1 MTDASN
7 ETLTAEQI
15 EERADEMLMILD
27 NIDDEQERIEA
38 KQMLMDTHGVDP
50 DTRLAITDHNEE
62 AKPET
67 ETQPEDQTKD
77 SQANEPDATSD
88 ADSKSETTSPDAGE
102 STDPQLEALRQ
113 ELAAANSRISEL
125 ENTQNTPVDD
135 TAFRQ
140 KADEVVAQQIADLA
154 AERETAKSKIE
165 SYRENYGDEAADE
178 LTRTMDESFE
188 LKEHAIDVAWQDIYD
203 AEKEA
208 HDTEIR
214 ASSLLMTDINQV
226 PELKTWY
233 EDASNN
239 NKPRMWDLAANMD
252 QFLRQDDA
260 WKDKPQ
266 VERFKEVVNRVKIA
280 SGEQS
285 GPPPT
290 PQVPEKSTSQAID
303 EAISK
308 DANKS
313 TNPSTLSDLPGSIT
327 SETINDLTDIS
338 MSKLAALSVDDL
350 MKMGEQLQ

>member
-7 ETLTAEQI
+7 QTLTAEQV
-15 EERADEMLMILD
+15 EERADEMLLILD
-27 NIDDEQERIEA
+27 NIEDEQERAEA
-38 KQMLMDTHGVDP
+38 KQMLVDIHGVDP
-50 DTRLAITDHNEE
+50 DTRLAVADHNEE

-67 ETQPEDQTKD
+67 GTEPEEG
-77 SQANEPDATSD
+77 N
-88 ADSKSETTSPDAGE
+88 ADSKGQTAGPDPGGSA
-102 STDPQLEALRQ
+102 DPQLEALRQ

-125 ENTQNTPVDD
+125 ENARNTPVDD

-140 KADEVVAQQIADLA
+140 KADETVARQIADLA
-154 AERETAKSKIE
+154 AERETARARIE
-165 SYRENYGDEAADE
+165 SYRENYGDEAAEE
-178 LTRTMDESFE
+178 LTRAMDESFE
-188 LKEHAIDVAWQDIYD
+188 LKEHAIDVDWQDIYD

-208 HDTEIR
+208 HDSEVR
-214 ASSLLMTDINQV
+214 ASSLIMTDINQV
-226 PELKTWY
+226 PELKGWY
-233 EDASNN
+233 EDASSN

-266 VERFKEVVNRVKIA
+266 VERFREVVNRVKTA

-290 PQVPEKSTSQAID
+290 QKVPEKPTSQAID

-308 DANKS
+308 DAGKS
-313 TNPSTLSDLPGSIT
+313 ASPSTLSDLPGSIT
-327 SETINDLTDIS
+327 SETINSLADVS
-338 MSKLAALSVDDL
+338 MSNLAALSVDDL